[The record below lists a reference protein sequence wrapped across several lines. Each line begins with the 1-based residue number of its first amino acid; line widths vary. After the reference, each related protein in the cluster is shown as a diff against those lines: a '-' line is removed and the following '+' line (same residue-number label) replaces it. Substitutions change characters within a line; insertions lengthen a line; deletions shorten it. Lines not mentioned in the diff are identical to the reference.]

1 MKAALR
7 LLAPLCVVVSC
18 QPVPLPTA
26 SSLFGGAR
34 QAPAAAFR
42 RSISFPKRQVFPHV
56 LIGSSFEGFK
66 IRVPDGVRRIEIP
79 EDTDWLVGSGD
90 EVEGIIKKNL
100 DWAGHPAD
108 EKGGMSIHEQREVL
122 GVAARVRGRTLQIAS
137 FGEWHSF
144 EGGCFNQF
152 VLIVPSGIE
161 IVMRPR
167 PDNYTAK
174 RMADD
179 GWLIV
184 PTQPSSQKAF
194 AKIAGVKAAQP
205 PFAADDE

>member
-1 MKAALR
+1 M
-7 LLAPLCVVVSC
+7 
-18 QPVPLPTA
+18 
-26 SSLFGGAR
+26 
-34 QAPAAAFR
+34 
-42 RSISFPKRQVFPHV
+42 FPHV

-79 EDTDWLVGSGD
+79 EDAYWRVGSGD
-90 EVEGIIKKNL
+90 EVDGIIKKNL
-100 DWAGHPAD
+100 GWAGHPAD
-108 EKGGMSIHEQREVL
+108 ETGGMSIYEEREAL
-122 GVAARVRGRTLQIAS
+122 GVAAGVRGRTLQIAS

-152 VLIVPSGIE
+152 VLIVPPGIE
-161 IVMRPR
+161 IVMRPS

-174 RMADD
+174 RMADE

-194 AKIAGVKAAQP
+194 ANIAGVKAAQP
-205 PFAADDE
+205 PFADDE

>member
-1 MKAALR
+1 MKAAFR
-7 LLAPLCVVVSC
+7 LLAPLCVLASC
-18 QPVPLPTA
+18 QSVPPPTA
-26 SSLFGGAR
+26 SNLFGGAR

-42 RSISFPKRQVFPHV
+42 RSISFPKRQMFPHV

-79 EDTDWLVGSGD
+79 EDAYWRVGSGD
-90 EVEGIIKKNL
+90 EVDGIIKKNL
-100 DWAGHPAD
+100 GWAGHPAD
-108 EKGGMSIHEQREVL
+108 ETGGMSIYEEREAL
-122 GVAARVRGRTLQIAS
+122 GVAAGVRGRTLQIAS

-152 VLIVPSGIE
+152 VLIVPPGIE
-161 IVMRPR
+161 IVMRPS

-174 RMADD
+174 RMADE

-194 AKIAGVKAAQP
+194 ANIAGVKAAQP
-205 PFAADDE
+205 PFADDE